1 MFCCRELHTQG
12 NTPPSPEL
20 AGITRY
26 PLVCVEHFLSRCQL
40 QPSDCM
46 VQTHFMQTWWLPL
59 LSALSEAAGVVARV
73 ATVGSCHGGGGGGCS
88 GTLTTSGQR
97 HTLCGGQHMVSA
109 YTSTLFVLHFSPLP
123 SSPSSP
129 LSPLLRPPSRTIL
142 SPGPLLCLT
151 ANPDTQTAIAQ
162 LTDGTILKYDSSC
175 LLPWQLPSGQELKF
189 PEQACDHITLATFNR
204 QVCAWVLRCGGI
216 LLTATQK
223 LTSYFS
229 PLSTFW
235 L

>member
-1 MFCCRELHTQG
+1 MCHHDLLLPSPVLQIVFAPPPHCNDFLALLASGEVAVFCCRELHTQG

-88 GTLTTSGQR
+88 GTLTTLGQR

-109 YTSTLFVLHFSPLP
+109 YASTLFVCSSLLSSSFLPPLPPHLP
-123 SSPSSP
+123 SSPSSQLHHP
-129 LSPLLRPPSRTIL
+129 LPRTFAL
-142 SPGPLLCLT
+142 PHGQPRH
-151 ANPDTQTAIAQ
+151 PD
-162 LTDGTILKYDSSC
+162 C
-175 LLPWQLPSGQELKF
+175 
-189 PEQACDHITLATFNR
+189 C
-204 QVCAWVLRCGGI
+204 
-216 LLTATQK
+216 
-223 LTSYFS
+223 
-229 PLSTFW
+229 STTHRW
-235 L
+235 HHPQI